1 MYIKKGKIGM
11 TKLYDWK
18 KEINIDELEEVAEII
33 RNGGVVIFPTE
44 TVYGIG
50 GNALNT
56 ETIKKIY
63 EVKKRPS
70 SKPLSILVKDKDEIE
85 KYAQITSEIE
95 KKIIDNFM
103 PGPITLVLKKK
114 ENIIPEIVTA
124 GNDTI
129 GVRIPNNNIIAQ
141 VLKSCSLPIAA
152 PSANIS
158 GQPSSTKLEDVI
170 DDFNGKVDAMIDGGE
185 CTEKV
190 SSTVV
195 QVVDGKVRILR
206 EGVITIEDINKV
218 LM

>member
-1 MYIKKGKIGM
+1 MS
-11 TKLYDWK
+11 KLYDWK
-18 KEINIDELEEVAEII
+18 KEMNNDELEEVAEII

>member
-1 MYIKKGKIGM
+1 MS
-11 TKLYDWK
+11 KLYDWK
-18 KEINIDELEEVAEII
+18 KEINNDELEEVAEII

-70 SKPLSILVKDKDEIE
+70 SKPLSILVKDKDEIG

>member
-1 MYIKKGKIGM
+1 MS
-11 TKLYDWK
+11 KLYDWK
-18 KEINIDELEEVAEII
+18 KEMNNDELEEVAEII

-206 EGVITIEDINKV
+206 EGIITIEDINKV

>member
-1 MYIKKGKIGM
+1 MS
-11 TKLYDWK
+11 KLYDWK
-18 KEINIDELEEVAEII
+18 KEINNDELEEVAEII

-114 ENIIPEIVTA
+114 ENVIPDIVTS

>member
-1 MYIKKGKIGM
+1 MS
-11 TKLYDWK
+11 KLYDWK
-18 KEINIDELEEVAEII
+18 KEMNNDELEEVAEII

-70 SKPLSILVKDKDEIE
+70 SKPLSILVKDKDEIG

-206 EGVITIEDINKV
+206 EGIITIEDINKV

>member
-1 MYIKKGKIGM
+1 MS
-11 TKLYDWK
+11 KLYDWK
-18 KEINIDELEEVAEII
+18 KEMNNDELEEVAEII

-70 SKPLSILVKDKDEIE
+70 SKPLSILVKDKDEIG